1 MNGPLFTYRGCF
13 SFGPEHIQSLDIWSP
28 TIGAQE
34 QTIPKHLV
42 PMNKC
47 SQRQSVL
54 KSGLE
59 PFFQFFY
66 IWWSTLDIMDDS
78 KPI

>member
-54 KSGLE
+54 LDNWSSKVVWN
-59 PFFQFFY
+59 PFFNFFTSGGQLW
-66 IWWSTLDIMDDS
+66 I
-78 KPI
+78 